1 MARRPGAAPGIA
13 GFGDL
18 RAQLVRGVLHL
29 KSEKRDRSTIHP
41 VHFDRLFTAGDWAC

>member
-18 RAQLVRGVLHL
+18 RAQLVRDVLDL
-29 KSEKRDRSTIHP
+29 KFEEEQSFR
-41 VHFDRLFTAGDWAC
+41 G